1 MSPLDK
7 NDPNLSTLLAVIST
21 KLDNLIDKFEK
32 LEEQL
37 DNKVNTS
44 TFQAH
49 LESHQNYL
57 KNLDDRLVEERKHRE
72 AIKEDIAYS
81 KGQAKVHGGLW
92 GLASSILVGLI
103 THFFTK

>member
-1 MSPLDK
+1 MPSSDLPNK
-7 NDPNLSTLLAVIST
+7 NTDTLLAVIST

-37 DNKVNTS
+37 ESKVNTS

-49 LESHQNYL
+49 LDAHKKYL
-57 KNLDDRLVEERKHRE
+57 ENLDERLVEERKHRE

-81 KGQAKVHGGLW
+81 KGAARIAGGLW
-92 GLASSILVGLI
+92 GTISSIIVGVVTYFL
-103 THFFTK
+103 TK

>member
-1 MSPLDK
+1 MSSSSLPNK
-7 NDPNLSTLLAVIST
+7 NTDTLLAVIST

-37 DNKVNTS
+37 DTKVNS
-44 TFQAH
+44 ATFQAH

-72 AIKEDIAYS
+72 SIKEDIAYS
-81 KGQAKVHGGLW
+81 KGAARMAGGVW
-92 GLASSILVGLI
+92 GTLSSILIGVI
-103 THFFTK
+103 THFLTK

>member
-1 MSPLDK
+1 MSNSDLPNK
-7 NDPNLSTLLAVIST
+7 NTDTLLAVIST
-21 KLDNLIDKFEK
+21 KLDNLIEKFEK
-32 LEEQL
+32 LEDQL
-37 DNKVNTS
+37 DNKVNAS

-72 AIKEDIAYS
+72 NIKEEMAFA

-92 GLASSILVGLI
+92 GMASSILVGLI
-103 THFFTK
+103 THFIK